1 MAKIRHIAMTSDNPS
16 KLADFYKEVFGMTEV
31 RRSENGQVFLTDGYI
46 NMALLNYK
54 TPNDEDP
61 GPNGGYYDGIHH
73 IGFQV
78 DDIEAAAEKLDKAG
92 GARLSRT
99 ATPGTGG
106 SSASAPAR
114 AMPRPSSLAPT
125 AWCWTCPSP
134 AGRPKSRCSLPVAQS
149 DWAEG
154 GRARPQGAV
163 AGLSGIV
170 S

>member
-92 GARLSRT
+92 GARLSPHSHPRHR
-99 ATPGTGG
+99 
-106 SSASAPAR
+106 R
-114 AMPRPSSLAPT
+114 ALRLRPRPEQCRDQVHWPRRRGAGHVPVRLGDRSQDVASQSLCATGLKEAVP
-125 AWCWTCPSP
+125 
-134 AGRPKSRCSLPVAQS
+134 GPKAL
-149 DWAEG
+149 
-154 GRARPQGAV
+154 
-163 AGLSGIV
+163 
-170 S
+170 